1 MENEYNRHKKYLT
14 FLRNTFNVLPLS
26 LKIITVLALFGLVS
40 IVSIPIIK
48 FFSPKTS
55 DALVTECLGVK
66 VKDTC
71 YGKLNEVII
80 VSGT

>member
-1 MENEYNRHKKYLT
+1 MENEYNRHKNYLT

-26 LKIITVLALFGLVS
+26 LKIITVLALFGL
-40 IVSIPIIK
+40 VSIPIIK